1 MAASWS
7 LQTKFAKGDRYYQ
20 MSKKQRGK
28 FLRTFHET
36 KVTVI
41 GTANE
46 KGPTVSFLFQHQ
58 ALVLFYSTQP
68 PSPTIEIFDKVFNS
82 AIDSL
87 QTPSAIVECPGR
99 EGYLTKSKVT
109 PNQIHHPKSCRNVD
123 FPCD

>member
-1 MAASWS
+1 MRRKLLLSA
-7 LQTKFAKGDRYYQ
+7 QQ
-20 MSKKQRGK
+20 IKKVPQQ
-28 FLRTFHET
+28 
-36 KVTVI
+36 V
-41 GTANE
+41 
-46 KGPTVSFLFQHQ
+46 FLFQHQ
-58 ALVLFYSTQP
+58 AMVSFHSPQP

-87 QTPSAIVECPGR
+87 QTPSAFVEYPER

>member
-1 MAASWS
+1 
-7 LQTKFAKGDRYYQ
+7 
-20 MSKKQRGK
+20 MSKKQREK

-46 KGPTVSFLFQHQ
+46 KGPTASISVSASSNGIISLP
-58 ALVLFYSTQP
+58 QP

-87 QTPSAIVECPGR
+87 QTPSAFVECPER